1 MPLQIQRGG
10 KPMTAKRDTRT
21 PGTTDYVIPPYNIDR
36 APTYYVLGG
45 LIFQE
50 LSRQYLKEW
59 GGNWQKDAPQRFVYM
74 DRFQSELFPEGKRRV
89 VILSQVL
96 PANSTIGY
104 DDLSYLVVTKVN
116 GKEIRSELGDLAN
129 AVKTPVNGFQVIE
142 TADDPKQL
150 ELSVS
155 EVATEAEALQKN
167 YGLPALQRLP

>member
-1 MPLQIQRGG
+1 M
-10 KPMTAKRDTRT
+10 
-21 PGTTDYVIPPYNIDR
+21 PPYNIDD
-36 APTYYVLGG
+36 PPFTTSSEG

-59 GGNWQKDAPQRFVYM
+59 GANWQKDAPQDFVYL
-74 DRFQSELFPEGKRRV
+74 DRFQSEIFPEGKRRV

-104 DDLSYLVVTKVN
+104 DDFSYLIVKKVN
-116 GKEIRSELGDLAN
+116 GKEIRSLGDLAD
-129 AVKTPVNGFQVIE
+129 AVKTPINGFDVIE

-155 EVATEAEALQKN
+155 EVAAEAEALQKN